1 MSPAPN
7 VKSRI
12 ELEKAFAH
20 DVFRQTPKEVLDE
33 FGPMVLE
40 RVFPELQIDDKY
52 LQFLIESGEDYELI
66 SNVTQENI
74 PISQLNDHWI
84 FPGGVQISK
93 STGAIYF
100 PKKSRHNKK
109 VYMSILE
116 SKFEDLV
123 NVVDMDTIKH
133 PKDRLIM
140 KVTIKT
146 NTTTT
151 TELETNDGMSLM
163 FAKEEKITTLV
174 FESPEPE
181 PSKLDDAFVV
191 VETSG
196 ESKLPN
202 PMSGHEHS
210 IKDRLYNQIGHLTKE
225 DEITSPDHL
234 LERFNPVLISQD
246 LVIFENTNPESEYKY
261 VAFAKL
267 KDKKEEKPKHFWQ
280 LKKIHKNS
288 NVPAEKTKWLAG
300 LEKKNHKGGFLS
312 GFNTA
317 ALTV

>member
-1 MSPAPN
+1 MSPAPD
-7 VKSRI
+7 KKIRI

-66 SNVTQENI
+66 SNVTNETI

-100 PKKSRHNKK
+100 PKKSRHNKN
-109 VYMSILE
+109 VYLPILE
-116 SKFEDLV
+116 SKFDDLID
-123 NVVDMDTIKH
+123 VVDMDAIKH
-133 PKDRLIM
+133 PKDRLII

-146 NTTTT
+146 NTTT
-151 TELETNDGMSLM
+151 ELETSDGMSLM

-174 FESPEPE
+174 FESPKPE

-196 ESKLPN
+196 ESKLPT
-202 PMSGHEHS
+202 PISGEGTS
-210 IKDRLYNQIGHLTKE
+210 IKERLHDQLGHLAKE
-225 DEITSPDHL
+225 EGAPESKHL

-246 LVIFENTNPESEYKY
+246 LIIFEDANPNSEYKY

-267 KDKKEEKPKHFWQ
+267 KEHDDEKPKHFWQ
-280 LKKIHKNS
+280 HKKIRKDS
-288 NVPAEKTKWLAG
+288 NVPTEKTKWLAG